1 MSALNAVDL
10 SDKQSEA
17 WHYLED
23 NVTTEILYGGGA
35 GGGKS
40 YLGCIWH
47 IYRRTKYPGSRGL
60 IGRAK
65 ISALEESTL
74 VTLKNVAAKLGYVDG
89 YDFTYNSQKHTIN
102 WRNGSKTILKDL
114 FQYPSDPDFVSLGS
128 TEYTDAL
135 IEEGTEITLKAF
147 EIVNSRIRY
156 KLQEFNIIP
165 KCLITCNPGPGWIKE
180 KFILDGNLK
189 PIVLKD
195 YQKFVQSLVSDN
207 PDKDFVKLYTGQLNK
222 ITNEYDRLRLALG
235 DWDAMPDALNPFIT
249 QYDKAKHESSKAI
262 LQPNKQLIISLD
274 FNLNPFAVGFH
285 HIWQD
290 SLGLHHH
297 QFDEAEVAKGSIPA
311 MADLIIE
318 RYKPYLFNCK
328 ITGDAM
334 GKRGDISQRDNAT
347 LYVQLIRLLG
357 LPESCLSVAGNPT
370 HENSRADCNY
380 FLKNFPDYKI
390 NPYTC
395 PNTIRDI
402 RNVQCDAYGDILKRN
417 RNDLSQRADY
427 LDANLR
433 YTVHNLH
440 RKWINQHQKTTMLS
454 HK

>member
-1 MSALNAVDL
+1 MSALNAVNL

-189 PIVLKD
+189 PIV
-195 YQKFVQSLVSDN
+195 
-207 PDKDFVKLYTGQLNK
+207 
-222 ITNEYDRLRLALG
+222 
-235 DWDAMPDALNPFIT
+235 
-249 QYDKAKHESSKAI
+249 
-262 LQPNKQLIISLD
+262 
-274 FNLNPFAVGFH
+274 
-285 HIWQD
+285 
-290 SLGLHHH
+290 
-297 QFDEAEVAKGSIPA
+297 
-311 MADLIIE
+311 
-318 RYKPYLFNCK
+318 
-328 ITGDAM
+328 
-334 GKRGDISQRDNAT
+334 
-347 LYVQLIRLLG
+347 
-357 LPESCLSVAGNPT
+357 
-370 HENSRADCNY
+370 
-380 FLKNFPDYKI
+380 
-390 NPYTC
+390 
-395 PNTIRDI
+395 
-402 RNVQCDAYGDILKRN
+402 
-417 RNDLSQRADY
+417 
-427 LDANLR
+427 
-433 YTVHNLH
+433 
-440 RKWINQHQKTTMLS
+440 
-454 HK
+454 